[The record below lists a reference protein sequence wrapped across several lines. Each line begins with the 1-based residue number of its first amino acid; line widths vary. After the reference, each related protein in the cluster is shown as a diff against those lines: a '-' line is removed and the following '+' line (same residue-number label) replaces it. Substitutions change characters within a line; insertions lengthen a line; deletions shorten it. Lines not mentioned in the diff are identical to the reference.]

1 MKFAENN
8 RISHRQLY
16 RQMVL
21 AFLAPFLLCLPG
33 ENRVTGISG
42 IVGVA
47 AAMVLL
53 VIYSFFLRRLTP
65 WYTDPVKTFGAA
77 GGRIIGAFFLSYVA
91 LTGAYLLDLMEELV
105 PAVLITGIPGIVI
118 SFLAAAVCSFGTHK
132 GMQRRGRMAEVS
144 GGVLLG
150 GVLLMMVLCL
160 WQITPEYFTEMT
172 EAFVLQGKEVLKSC
186 YGILA
191 AFSGIGLL
199 PFLLKDV
206 EKRGTAGKPV
216 VLGIVT
222 LGGILMG
229 MLVLIPAVL
238 GWQRFRNEAYPVL
251 PLLAGADLPG
261 NVLARFD
268 VLWMGFLLYSL
279 LFALGSLFHY
289 GHRIL
294 ERTRMGSGKLWL
306 PAVIFGLSLIKFQE
320 TGIREIFGFYLS
332 RIFVPG
338 LLLIQ
343 VFMALRGNRRRQKK
357 VALAAGLCFVV
368 FFSGCAAIEPEK
380 RMYPLALGVNSE
392 ESEFS
397 LIYGMP
403 DLPQATGQEKQEE
416 LGSETVLSI
425 TGSDFYE
432 IERIY
437 DRSQEKYLDM
447 SHLQVI
453 IMGDRLLE
461 GEGWKIFMEYLK
473 EEPFVGE
480 NVYIFR
486 TEDPEAVLSR
496 ESGGTSAGEYLTGLL
511 ENRLPSQQKD
521 GVTLRQVYHQWY
533 ESGALV
539 EIPRII
545 MENGELQVYLEKS

>member
-392 ESEFS
+392 ESGLS

-416 LGSETVLSI
+416 SGSETVLSI

-521 GVTLRQVYHQWY
+521 GVTLRLVYHQWY

>member
-21 AFLAPFLLCLPG
+21 TFLAPFLLCLPG
-33 ENRVTGISG
+33 ENRLTGISG

-47 AAMVLL
+47 AAL
-53 VIYSFFLRRLTP
+53 VILAIYSFFLRRLTP
-65 WYTDPVKTFGAA
+65 WYTDPVRTFGAA
-77 GGRIIGAFFLSYVA
+77 GGRIIGVFFLSYVM

-105 PAVLITGIPGIVI
+105 PAVLVTGIPGIVI
-118 SFLAAAVCSFGTHK
+118 SLLAAAVCSFGAHK

-144 GGVLLG
+144 GGILLG
-150 GVLLMMVLCL
+150 GVVLMMILCL
-160 WQITPEYFTEMT
+160 WQTTPEYFTEMT
-172 EAFVLQGKEVLKSC
+172 QASALQGKEVLKSC
-186 YGILA
+186 YGVLV
-191 AFSGIGLL
+191 AFSGLGLL

-206 EKRGTAGKPV
+206 EKRGAAGKTV
-216 VLGIVT
+216 VFGIFT
-222 LGGILMG
+222 LGGILIG
-229 MLVLIPAVL
+229 MLVLIPSVL

-251 PLLAGADLPG
+251 PLLSGADLPG

-294 ERTRMGSGKLWL
+294 DRTRMGNGKLWL
-306 PAVIFGLSLIKFQE
+306 PAVIFGLSFIKFQE

-343 VFMALRGNRRRQKK
+343 MFMALKGNRKRQKK
-357 VALAAGLCFVV
+357 AALSACLCFML

-392 ESEFS
+392 DSGFS

-403 DLPQATGQEKQEE
+403 DLPQATGQDKQEE
-416 LGSETVLSI
+416 SGNETVLSL

-461 GEGWKIFMEYLK
+461 GDGWKIFMEYLK

-486 TEDPEAVLSR
+486 TEDPEAVLTR

-511 ENRLPSQQKD
+511 ENRLPSQQKN

-533 ESGALV
+533 ESGSFP

-545 MENGELQVYLEKS
+545 MKDGELQVYLEKS

>member
-21 AFLAPFLLCLPG
+21 TFLAPFLLCLPG
-33 ENRVTGISG
+33 ENRLTGISG

-47 AAMVLL
+47 AAL
-53 VIYSFFLRRLTP
+53 VILAIYSFFLRRLTP
-65 WYTDPVKTFGAA
+65 WYTDPVRTFGAA
-77 GGRIIGAFFLSYVA
+77 GGRIIGVFFLSYVM

-105 PAVLITGIPGIVI
+105 PAVLVTGIPGIVI
-118 SFLAAAVCSFGTHK
+118 SLLAAAVCSFGAHK

-144 GGVLLG
+144 GGILLG
-150 GVLLMMVLCL
+150 GVVLMMILCL

-172 EAFVLQGKEVLKSC
+172 QASALQGKEVLKSC
-186 YGILA
+186 YGVLA
-191 AFSGIGLL
+191 AFSGLGLL

-206 EKRGTAGKPV
+206 EKRGAAGKTV
-216 VLGIVT
+216 AFGIFT
-222 LGGILMG
+222 LGGILIG
-229 MLVLIPAVL
+229 MLVLIPSVL

-294 ERTRMGSGKLWL
+294 DRTRMGNGKLWL
-306 PAVIFGLSLIKFQE
+306 PAVIFGLSFIKFQE

-343 VFMALRGNRRRQKK
+343 MFMALKGNRKRQKK
-357 VALAAGLCFVV
+357 AALSASLCFML

-392 ESEFS
+392 DSGFS

-403 DLPQATGQEKQEE
+403 DLPQATGQDKQEE
-416 LGSETVLSI
+416 SGNETVLSL

-461 GEGWKIFMEYLK
+461 GDGWKIFMEYLK
-473 EEPFVGE
+473 EETFVGE

-486 TEDPEAVLSR
+486 TEDPEAVLTR

-511 ENRLPSQQKD
+511 ENRLPSQQKN

-533 ESGALV
+533 ESGSFP

-545 MENGELQVYLEKS
+545 MKDGELQVYLEKS

>member
-91 LTGAYLLDLMEELV
+91 LTGAYLLDLMDELV

-144 GGVLLG
+144 GGLLLG

-229 MLVLIPAVL
+229 MLVLIPSVL

-294 ERTRMGSGKLWL
+294 DRIRMGSGKLWL
-306 PAVIFGLSLIKFQE
+306 PAVIFGLSLIKFQG
-320 TGIREIFGFYLS
+320 TGIRQIFDFYLS

>member
-1 MKFAENN
+1 MKYVENN

-21 AFLAPFLLCLPG
+21 AFLALFLLCLPG
-33 ENRVTGISG
+33 ENRITGISG

-47 AAMVLL
+47 AALVIL

-77 GGRIIGAFFLSYVA
+77 GGRITGVFFLSYVV

-105 PAVLITGIPGIVI
+105 PAVLITGIPGAVI

-144 GGVLLG
+144 GGLLLG
-150 GVLLMMVLCL
+150 GVVLMMILCL

-172 EAFVLQGKEVLKSC
+172 EASALQGKEVLKSC
-186 YGILA
+186 YGVLA

-206 EKRGTAGKPV
+206 EKRGTAGKTV
-216 VLGIVT
+216 VLGIIT
-222 LGGILMG
+222 LGGILIG
-229 MLVLIPAVL
+229 MLVLIPSVL

-251 PLLAGADLPG
+251 PLLEGADLPG

-294 ERTRMGSGKLWL
+294 DRTRMGSGKLWL

-343 VFMALRGNRRRQKK
+343 MFMALKGNRKRQKK
-357 VALAAGLCFVV
+357 AALSACLCFML

-392 ESEFS
+392 DPGFS

-403 DLPQATGQEKQEE
+403 DLPQATGQDKQEE
-416 LGSETVLSI
+416 SGNETVLSL

-461 GEGWKIFMEYLK
+461 GDGWKIFMEYLK

-486 TEDPEAVLSR
+486 TEDPEAVLTR

-511 ENRLPSQQKD
+511 ENRLPSQQ
-521 GVTLRQVYHQWY
+521 
-533 ESGALV
+533 
-539 EIPRII
+539 
-545 MENGELQVYLEKS
+545 

>member
-229 MLVLIPAVL
+229 MLVLIPSVL

-294 ERTRMGSGKLWL
+294 DRIRMGSGKLWL
-306 PAVIFGLSLIKFQE
+306 PAVIFGLSLIKFQGM
-320 TGIREIFGFYLS
+320 GIRQIFDFYLS

-392 ESEFS
+392 ESGFS

-425 TGSDFYE
+425 TGSDFT
-432 IERIY
+432 
-437 DRSQEKYLDM
+437 K
-447 SHLQVI
+447 
-453 IMGDRLLE
+453 
-461 GEGWKIFMEYLK
+461 
-473 EEPFVGE
+473 
-480 NVYIFR
+480 
-486 TEDPEAVLSR
+486 
-496 ESGGTSAGEYLTGLL
+496 
-511 ENRLPSQQKD
+511 
-521 GVTLRQVYHQWY
+521 
-533 ESGALV
+533 
-539 EIPRII
+539 
-545 MENGELQVYLEKS
+545 

>member
-21 AFLAPFLLCLPG
+21 TFLAPFLLCLPG
-33 ENRVTGISG
+33 ENRLTGISG

-47 AAMVLL
+47 AAL
-53 VIYSFFLRRLTP
+53 VILAIYSFFLRRLTP
-65 WYTDPVKTFGAA
+65 WYTDPVRTFGAA
-77 GGRIIGAFFLSYVA
+77 GGRIIGVFFLSYVM

-105 PAVLITGIPGIVI
+105 PAVLVTGIPGIVI
-118 SFLAAAVCSFGTHK
+118 SLLAAAVCSFGAHK

-144 GGVLLG
+144 GGILLG
-150 GVLLMMVLCL
+150 GVVLMMILCL
-160 WQITPEYFTEMT
+160 WQTTPEYFTEMT
-172 EAFVLQGKEVLKSC
+172 QASALQGKEVLKSC
-186 YGILA
+186 YGVLV
-191 AFSGIGLL
+191 AFSGLGLL

-206 EKRGTAGKPV
+206 EKRGAAGKTV
-216 VLGIVT
+216 VFGIFT

-229 MLVLIPAVL
+229 MLVLIPSVL

-294 ERTRMGSGKLWL
+294 DRTRMGNGKLWL
-306 PAVIFGLSLIKFQE
+306 PAVIFGLSFIKFQE

-332 RIFVPG
+332 RIFVLG

-343 VFMALRGNRRRQKK
+343 MFMALKGNRKRQKK
-357 VALAAGLCFVV
+357 AALSACLCFML

-392 ESEFS
+392 DSGFS

-403 DLPQATGQEKQEE
+403 DLPQATGQDKQEE
-416 LGSETVLSI
+416 SGNETVLSL

-461 GEGWKIFMEYLK
+461 GDGWKIFMEYLK

-486 TEDPEAVLSR
+486 TEDPEAVLTR

-511 ENRLPSQQKD
+511 ENRLPSQQKN

-533 ESGALV
+533 ESGSFP

-545 MENGELQVYLEKS
+545 MKDGELQVYLEKS

>member
-47 AAMVLL
+47 AALVLL

-65 WYTDPVKTFGAA
+65 WYTDPIKTFGAA
-77 GGRIIGAFFLSYVA
+77 GGRIIGVFFLSYVA
-91 LTGAYLLDLMEELV
+91 LTGAYLLDLMDELV

-229 MLVLIPAVL
+229 MLVLIPSVL

-294 ERTRMGSGKLWL
+294 DRTRMGSGKLWL
-306 PAVIFGLSLIKFQE
+306 PAVIFGLSLIKFQG
-320 TGIREIFGFYLS
+320 TGIRQIFDFYLS

>member
-144 GGVLLG
+144 GGLLLG

-229 MLVLIPAVL
+229 MLVLIPSVL

-294 ERTRMGSGKLWL
+294 DRIRMGSGKLWL
-306 PAVIFGLSLIKFQE
+306 PAVIFGLSLIKFQGM
-320 TGIREIFGFYLS
+320 GIRQIFDFYLS

>member
-21 AFLAPFLLCLPG
+21 TFLAPFLLCLPG
-33 ENRVTGISG
+33 ENRLTGISG

-47 AAMVLL
+47 AAL
-53 VIYSFFLRRLTP
+53 VILAIYSFFLRRLTP
-65 WYTDPVKTFGAA
+65 WYTDPVRTFGAA
-77 GGRIIGAFFLSYVA
+77 GGRIIGVFFLSYVI

-105 PAVLITGIPGIVI
+105 PAVLVTGIPGIVI
-118 SFLAAAVCSFGTHK
+118 SLLAAAVCSFGAHK

-144 GGVLLG
+144 GGILPG
-150 GVLLMMVLCL
+150 GVVLMMILCL

-172 EAFVLQGKEVLKSC
+172 QASALQGKEVLKSC
-186 YGILA
+186 YEVLV
-191 AFSGIGLL
+191 AFSGLGLL

-206 EKRGTAGKPV
+206 EKRGAAGKTV
-216 VLGIVT
+216 VFGIFT
-222 LGGILMG
+222 LGGILIG
-229 MLVLIPAVL
+229 MLVLIPSVL

-294 ERTRMGSGKLWL
+294 DRTRMGNGKLWL
-306 PAVIFGLSLIKFQE
+306 PAVIFGLSFIKFQE

-343 VFMALRGNRRRQKK
+343 MFMALKGNRKRQKK
-357 VALAAGLCFVV
+357 AALSACLCFML

-392 ESEFS
+392 DSGFS

-403 DLPQATGQEKQEE
+403 DLPQATGQDKQEDS
-416 LGSETVLSI
+416 GNETVLSL

-461 GEGWKIFMEYLK
+461 GDGWKIFMEYLK

-486 TEDPEAVLSR
+486 TKDPEAVLTR

-511 ENRLPSQQKD
+511 ENRLPSQQKN

-533 ESGALV
+533 ESGSFP

-545 MENGELQVYLEKS
+545 MKDGELQVYLEKS

>member
-21 AFLAPFLLCLPG
+21 TFLAPFLLCLPG
-33 ENRVTGISG
+33 ENRLTGISG

-47 AAMVLL
+47 AAL
-53 VIYSFFLRRLTP
+53 VILAIYSFFLRRLTP
-65 WYTDPVKTFGAA
+65 WYTDPVRTFGAA
-77 GGRIIGAFFLSYVA
+77 GGRIIGVFFLSYVM

-105 PAVLITGIPGIVI
+105 PAVLVTGIPGIVI
-118 SFLAAAVCSFGTHK
+118 SLLAAAVCSFGAHK

-144 GGVLLG
+144 GGILLG
-150 GVLLMMVLCL
+150 GVVLMMILCL
-160 WQITPEYFTEMT
+160 WQTTPEYFTEMT
-172 EAFVLQGKEVLKSC
+172 QASALQGKEVLKSC
-186 YGILA
+186 YGVLV
-191 AFSGIGLL
+191 AFSGLGLL

-206 EKRGTAGKPV
+206 EKRGAAGKTV
-216 VLGIVT
+216 VFGIFT

-229 MLVLIPAVL
+229 MLVLIPSVL

-294 ERTRMGSGKLWL
+294 DRTRMGNGKLWL
-306 PAVIFGLSLIKFQE
+306 PAIIFGLSFIKFQE

-343 VFMALRGNRRRQKK
+343 MFMALKGNRKRQKK
-357 VALAAGLCFVV
+357 AALSACLCFML

-392 ESEFS
+392 DPGFS

-403 DLPQATGQEKQEE
+403 DLPQATGQDKQEE
-416 LGSETVLSI
+416 SGNETVLSL

-461 GEGWKIFMEYLK
+461 GDGWKIFMEYLK

-486 TEDPEAVLSR
+486 TEDPEAVLTR

-521 GVTLRQVYHQWY
+521 GVTLRQAYHQWY

>member
-47 AAMVLL
+47 AALVLL

-65 WYTDPVKTFGAA
+65 WYTDPIKTFGAA
-77 GGRIIGAFFLSYVA
+77 GGRIIGVFFLSYVA
-91 LTGAYLLDLMEELV
+91 LTGAYLLDLMDELV

-144 GGVLLG
+144 GGLLLG

-172 EAFVLQGKEVLKSC
+172 EASVLQGKEVLKSC

-229 MLVLIPAVL
+229 MLVLIPSVL

-294 ERTRMGSGKLWL
+294 DRTRMGSGKLWL
-306 PAVIFGLSLIKFQE
+306 PAVIFGLSLIKFQG
-320 TGIREIFGFYLS
+320 TGIRQIFDFYLS

-343 VFMALRGNRRRQKK
+343 VFMALRGKRRRQKK

-380 RMYPLALGVNSE
+380 RMYPLALGVNTSE
-392 ESEFS
+392 EGFS
-397 LIYGMP
+397 LIYGTP
-403 DLPQATGQEKQEE
+403 DLPKATGQEKEE
-416 LGSETVLSI
+416 EDREASVLSVA
-425 TGSDFYE
+425 GSDFAQIRE
-432 IERIY
+432 KY
-437 DRSQEKYLDM
+437 DQSQEKYLDM
-447 SHLQVI
+447 SHIQVI
-453 IMGDRLLE
+453 LMGDRLVESGRWTEFLIYLE
-461 GEGWKIFMEYLK
+461 QD
-473 EEPFVGE
+473 PFVGE
-480 NVYIFR
+480 NVYVFQ
-486 TEDPEAVLSR
+486 TENPSAVLAWD
-496 ESGGTSAGEYLTGLL
+496 SGGTSIGEYLTGLL
-511 ENRLPSQQKD
+511 ENRLPDQQKK
-521 GVTLRQVYHQWY
+521 GMTLRQVYHQWY
-533 ESGALV
+533 KSGTLPVLPAIFLENE
-539 EIPRII
+539 EIR
-545 MENGELQVYLEKS
+545 VYLE

>member
-392 ESEFS
+392 ESGLS

>member
-91 LTGAYLLDLMEELV
+91 LTGAYLLDLMDELV
-105 PAVLITGIPGIVI
+105 PAVLITGIPGIMI

-229 MLVLIPAVL
+229 MLVLIPSVL

-294 ERTRMGSGKLWL
+294 DRTRMGSGKLWL
-306 PAVIFGLSLIKFQE
+306 PAVIFGLSLIKFQG
-320 TGIREIFGFYLS
+320 TGIRQIFDFYLS

>member
-229 MLVLIPAVL
+229 MLVLIPSVL

-294 ERTRMGSGKLWL
+294 DRIRMGSGKLWL
-306 PAVIFGLSLIKFQE
+306 PAVIFGLSLIKFQGM
-320 TGIREIFGFYLS
+320 GIRQIFDFYLS

-392 ESEFS
+392 DPGFS

-403 DLPQATGQEKQEE
+403 DLPQATGQDKQEE
-416 LGSETVLSI
+416 SGNETVLSL

-461 GEGWKIFMEYLK
+461 GDGWKIFMEYLK

-533 ESGALV
+533 ESGSFP

-545 MENGELQVYLEKS
+545 MKDGELQVYLEKS

>member
-21 AFLAPFLLCLPG
+21 TFLAPFLLCLPG
-33 ENRVTGISG
+33 ENRLTGISG

-47 AAMVLL
+47 AAL
-53 VIYSFFLRRLTP
+53 VILAIYSFFLRRLTP
-65 WYTDPVKTFGAA
+65 WYTDPVRTFGAA
-77 GGRIIGAFFLSYVA
+77 GGRIIGVFFLSYVM

-105 PAVLITGIPGIVI
+105 PAVLVTGIPGIVI
-118 SFLAAAVCSFGTHK
+118 SLLAAAVCSFGAHK

-144 GGVLLG
+144 GGILLG
-150 GVLLMMVLCL
+150 GVVLMMILCL
-160 WQITPEYFTEMT
+160 WQTTPEYFTEMT
-172 EAFVLQGKEVLKSC
+172 QASALQGKEVLKSC
-186 YGILA
+186 YGVLV
-191 AFSGIGLL
+191 AFSGLGLL

-206 EKRGTAGKPV
+206 EKRGAAGKTV
-216 VLGIVT
+216 VFGIFT

-229 MLVLIPAVL
+229 MLVLIPSVL

-294 ERTRMGSGKLWL
+294 DRTRMGNGKLWL
-306 PAVIFGLSLIKFQE
+306 PAIIFGLSFIKFQE

-343 VFMALRGNRRRQKK
+343 MFMALKGNRKRQKK
-357 VALAAGLCFVV
+357 AALSACLCFML

-416 LGSETVLSI
+416 SGSEAVLSI

-486 TEDPEAVLSR
+486 TEDPEAVLTR

-511 ENRLPSQQKD
+511 ENRLPSQQKN

-533 ESGALV
+533 ESGSFP

-545 MENGELQVYLEKS
+545 MKDGELQVYLEKS

>member
-320 TGIREIFGFYLS
+320 TGIREIFDFYLS

-392 ESEFS
+392 ESGLS

>member
-91 LTGAYLLDLMEELV
+91 LTGAYLLDLMDELV

-229 MLVLIPAVL
+229 MLVLIPSVL

-294 ERTRMGSGKLWL
+294 DRTRMGSGKLWL
-306 PAVIFGLSLIKFQE
+306 PAVIFGLSLIKFQG
-320 TGIREIFGFYLS
+320 TGIRQIFDFYLS

>member
-229 MLVLIPAVL
+229 MLVLIPSVL

-294 ERTRMGSGKLWL
+294 DRIRMGSGKLWL
-306 PAVIFGLSLIKFQE
+306 PAVIFGLSLIKFQGM
-320 TGIREIFGFYLS
+320 GIRQIFDFYLS

-392 ESEFS
+392 ESGVS

>member
-77 GGRIIGAFFLSYVA
+77 GGRITGVFFLSYVV

-105 PAVLITGIPGIVI
+105 PAVLITGIPGAVI

-144 GGVLLG
+144 GGLLLG
-150 GVLLMMVLCL
+150 GVVLMMILCL

-172 EAFVLQGKEVLKSC
+172 EASALQGKEVLKSC
-186 YGILA
+186 YGVLA

-206 EKRGTAGKPV
+206 EKRGTAGKTV
-216 VLGIVT
+216 VLGIIT
-222 LGGILMG
+222 LGGILIG
-229 MLVLIPAVL
+229 MLVLIPSVL

-251 PLLAGADLPG
+251 PLLEGADLPG

-294 ERTRMGSGKLWL
+294 DRIRMGSGKLWL
-306 PAVIFGLSLIKFQE
+306 PAVIFGLSLIKFQGM
-320 TGIREIFGFYLS
+320 GIRQIFDFYLS

-392 ESEFS
+392 ESGFS

-416 LGSETVLSI
+416 SGSETVLSI

>member
-229 MLVLIPAVL
+229 MLVLIPSVL

-294 ERTRMGSGKLWL
+294 DRTRMGSGKLWL
-306 PAVIFGLSLIKFQE
+306 PAVIFGLSLIKFQGM
-320 TGIREIFGFYLS
+320 GIRQIFDFYLS

-392 ESEFS
+392 ESGFS

-416 LGSETVLSI
+416 SGSETVLSI

>member
-172 EAFVLQGKEVLKSC
+172 EASVLQGKEVLKSC

-229 MLVLIPAVL
+229 MLVLIPSVL

-294 ERTRMGSGKLWL
+294 DRTRMGSGKLWL
-306 PAVIFGLSLIKFQE
+306 PAVIFGLSLIKFQG
-320 TGIREIFGFYLS
+320 TGIRQIFDFYLS

-392 ESEFS
+392 ESGFS

-521 GVTLRQVYHQWY
+521 GVTLRQAYHQWY

>member
-306 PAVIFGLSLIKFQE
+306 PAVIYGLSLIKFQ
-320 TGIREIFGFYLS
+320 
-332 RIFVPG
+332 
-338 LLLIQ
+338 
-343 VFMALRGNRRRQKK
+343 
-357 VALAAGLCFVV
+357 
-368 FFSGCAAIEPEK
+368 
-380 RMYPLALGVNSE
+380 
-392 ESEFS
+392 
-397 LIYGMP
+397 
-403 DLPQATGQEKQEE
+403 
-416 LGSETVLSI
+416 
-425 TGSDFYE
+425 
-432 IERIY
+432 
-437 DRSQEKYLDM
+437 
-447 SHLQVI
+447 
-453 IMGDRLLE
+453 
-461 GEGWKIFMEYLK
+461 
-473 EEPFVGE
+473 
-480 NVYIFR
+480 
-486 TEDPEAVLSR
+486 
-496 ESGGTSAGEYLTGLL
+496 
-511 ENRLPSQQKD
+511 
-521 GVTLRQVYHQWY
+521 
-533 ESGALV
+533 
-539 EIPRII
+539 
-545 MENGELQVYLEKS
+545 

>member
-65 WYTDPVKTFGAA
+65 WYTDPIKTFGAA
-77 GGRIIGAFFLSYVA
+77 GGRIIGVFFLSYVA
-91 LTGAYLLDLMEELV
+91 LTGAYLLDLMDELV

-229 MLVLIPAVL
+229 MLVLIPSVL

-294 ERTRMGSGKLWL
+294 DRTRMGSGKLWL
-306 PAVIFGLSLIKFQE
+306 PAVIFGLSLIKFQG
-320 TGIREIFGFYLS
+320 TGIRQIFDFYLS

-343 VFMALRGNRRRQKK
+343 VFMALRGKRRRQKK

-416 LGSETVLSI
+416 SGSETVLSI

-533 ESGALV
+533 ESGPLV

>member
-47 AAMVLL
+47 AALVLL

-65 WYTDPVKTFGAA
+65 WYTDPIKTFGAA

-229 MLVLIPAVL
+229 MLVLIPSVL

-294 ERTRMGSGKLWL
+294 DRIRMGSGKLWL
-306 PAVIFGLSLIKFQE
+306 PAVIFGLSLIKFQGM
-320 TGIREIFGFYLS
+320 GIRQIFDFYLS